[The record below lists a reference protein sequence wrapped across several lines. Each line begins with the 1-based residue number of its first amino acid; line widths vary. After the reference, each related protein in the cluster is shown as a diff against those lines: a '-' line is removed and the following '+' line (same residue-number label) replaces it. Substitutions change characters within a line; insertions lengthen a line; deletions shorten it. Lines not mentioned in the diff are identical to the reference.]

1 MLSAILSYVNHVIKT
16 VDGIVWGPVMLVL
29 LIGTGIFLTVRTGCF
44 QFRRFGYML
53 KNTIF
58 GLFSKNQHEKDSS
71 GVSPFQAVATAMAGT
86 IGTGS
91 IAGLA
96 TAIVSGGPGAIFWM
110 WISALLGMVTKY
122 SEIVLSLKYREKNE
136 KGEWV
141 GGPMY
146 YIKNGLGIKWLAAL
160 FAVFAMIACLGTGN
174 ATQSNSI
181 AVALDSTL
189 GVAPWITGLVL
200 VVIAAAVILG
210 GMRRISSVNE
220 KLVPFMAVFFVV
232 CAVLALILNIQAV
245 ATAMAGT
252 IGTGSIAGLATA
264 IVSGGPGAI
273 FWMWISALLGMVT
286 KYSEIVLSLK
296 YREKNEK
303 GEWVGGPMYY
313 IKNGLGIKWLAALFA
328 VFAMIACLG
337 TGNATQSNS
346 IAVALDST
354 LGVAPWITGL
364 VLVVI
369 AAAVILGGMRRI
381 SSVNEKLVPFMAVF
395 FVVCAV
401 LALILNI
408 RAVPAAFAL
417 IFKEAFNFK
426 AAFGGAAGYGIMVA
440 MQFGF
445 SRGVFSNEA
454 GLGSAPMA
462 HAASST
468 KDPVK
473 QGLWGMFEVFF
484 TTIIICTLSGLII
497 LTSGLWNGEG
507 LEGAALSIASFDKI
521 LPGVGKY
528 GITLATVMFA
538 LSTLLGW
545 AYYGEVSIGYLTNKS
560 KTAIL
565 IYRIVYVAVAFIGT
579 VSSLDTIWTFS
590 SAMNGLMAIP
600 NLIGL
605 IGLSKVIVSVT
616 KEHEMNHKKIK

>member
-1 MLSAILSYVNHVIKT
+1 MLEQITNMIKT

-29 LIGTGIFLTVRTGCF
+29 LIGTGVFLTFRTGF
-44 QFRRFGYML
+44 LQFRRFGYML
-53 KNTIF
+53 KNTVF
-58 GLFSKNQHEKDSS
+58 GLLSKHQHEKDSS

-110 WISALLGMVTKY
+110 WVSALLGMVTKY
-122 SEIVLSLKYREKNE
+122 SEIVLSLKFREKNE

-146 YIKNGLGIKWLAAL
+146 YIKNGLGIRWLAAV

-181 AVALDSTL
+181 AVALNSTL
-189 GVAPWITGLVL
+189 GITPWITGVVL
-200 VVIAAAVILG
+200 TVIAAAVILG
-210 GMRRISSVNE
+210 GMRRIASVNE
-220 KLVPFMAVFFVV
+220 KLVPFMAVFFVL
-232 CAVLALILNIQAV
+232 CAV
-245 ATAMAGT
+245 
-252 IGTGSIAGLATA
+252 
-264 IVSGGPGAI
+264 
-273 FWMWISALLGMVT
+273 
-286 KYSEIVLSLK
+286 
-296 YREKNEK
+296 
-303 GEWVGGPMYY
+303 
-313 IKNGLGIKWLAALFA
+313 
-328 VFAMIACLG
+328 
-337 TGNATQSNS
+337 
-346 IAVALDST
+346 VAL
-354 LGVAPWITGL
+354 
-364 VLVVI
+364 VI
-369 AAAVILGGMRRI
+369 NV
-381 SSVNEKLVPFMAVF
+381 
-395 FVVCAV
+395 
-401 LALILNI
+401 
-408 RAVPAAFAL
+408 RAIPAAFAL

-426 AAFGGAAGYGIMVA
+426 AAFGGAAGHGITVA

-484 TTIIICTLSGLII
+484 TTIIICTLSGLVI
-497 LTSGLWNGEG
+497 LTTGLWSGAG
-507 LEGAALSIASFDKI
+507 LDGAALSIASFDKI

-528 GITLATVMFA
+528 GITLATVLFA

-605 IGLSKVIVSVT
+605 IGLSKVIASVT
-616 KEHEMNHKKIK
+616 KEHELQHKKL